1 MCGQPFRFHAPRL
14 HRFASTKHVADSLA
28 GEYVGLGWNFEQIDP
43 AQAFFDRLLAV
54 LHQALMAQQTVALDL
69 SR

>member
-1 MCGQPFRFHAPRL
+1 MRRAYIVSPAPSI
-14 HRFASTKHVADSLA
+14 AADLLA